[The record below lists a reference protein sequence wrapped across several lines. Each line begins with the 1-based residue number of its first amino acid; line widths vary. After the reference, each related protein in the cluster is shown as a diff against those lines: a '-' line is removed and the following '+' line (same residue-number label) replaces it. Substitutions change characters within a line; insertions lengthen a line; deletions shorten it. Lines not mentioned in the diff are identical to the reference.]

1 MIVTPTSIKALMT
14 SFRRDFQGGL
24 DGAPSQYQQIAMT
37 VPSSSKSN
45 TYGWLGNAP
54 ALREWVGKRVVNQM
68 AASAYT
74 ITNKTYEGTVGISRD
89 EFEDDNLGVYGPQF
103 SELGRSAA
111 VQPDEL
117 VFGLLKD
124 GFNQVCY
131 DGQNFFD
138 TDHPVYPKAD
148 GTGVAVSV
156 ANVYQ
161 QAADWKGESWY
172 LLDCSRA
179 IKPLIFQDRR
189 KAELVAKTSISD
201 ENTFT
206 DNEFIFGVS
215 CRRAVGFGFWQMAM
229 AMNADLTLDN
239 LWAGWTA
246 MRKFTADGGRPL
258 GLRPTHL
265 VVTPGNEKAAIQLLE
280 RELIAGTNGVVSNEM
295 KGKLKLIV
303 ADYL

>member
-1 MIVTPTSIKALMT
+1 MIVTPASIKALMT
-14 SFRRDFQGGL
+14 SFRKDFQGGL

-54 ALREWVGKRVVNQM
+54 QLREWVGARVVNQM

-74 ITNKTYEGTVGISRD
+74 IANKTYEGTVGISRD
-89 EFEDDNLGVYGPQF
+89 DFEDDNLGVYSPMF
-103 SELGRSAA
+103 TELGRAAA

-124 GFNQVCY
+124 GFNQACY

-148 GTGVAVSV
+148 GTGAAKSV
-156 ANVYQ
+156 ANVFVQ
-161 QAADWKGESWY
+161 DATWKGDTWY

-189 KAELVAKTSISD
+189 KAELVAKTAISD
-201 ENTFT
+201 DNVFT
-206 DNEFIFGVS
+206 DNEFRWGVS

-229 AMNADLTLDN
+229 AMNGDLTLDN
-239 LWAGWTA
+239 LWTGWTA
-246 MRKFTADGGRPL
+246 MRKLHADGGRPL
-258 GLRPTHL
+258 GIRPTHL

-295 KGKLKLIV
+295 KGKLQLVV